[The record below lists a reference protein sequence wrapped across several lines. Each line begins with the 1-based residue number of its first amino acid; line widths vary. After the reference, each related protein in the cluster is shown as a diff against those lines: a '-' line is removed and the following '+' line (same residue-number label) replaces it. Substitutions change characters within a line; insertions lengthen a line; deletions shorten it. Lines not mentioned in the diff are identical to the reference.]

1 METEQETAVP
11 AFLRFADAAL
21 DLALDGHDTGL
32 EQARADL
39 AHEDD
44 AFGALCANVDAHGVV
59 REVLALLLA
68 CETDLSRTAR
78 LATLTGS
85 GRPGRLTLGAA
96 ARLLGGTGAVVA
108 ATGPGSPLRRT
119 ALVDLAG
126 TGPWSTTEIVLAP
139 GVVWALAGDPSPDPD
154 LPLGVWMMEAPPGP
168 VAHDDRLVLVSGPD
182 PVRRRALATR
192 RRAAAAY
199 LVSPTPAGEEGWA
212 ALVREATLTGS
223 GVLVELGDDLP
234 AAGRR
239 WIDRATH
246 LPWVVS
252 TRDEIPLAELPTRER
267 IELRAGDDVVSDE
280 EWREVF
286 GDDVP
291 RTHRLSAHQ
300 LEQVGSALPAVGDL
314 DLAVRR
320 LLAGPLARLARRV
333 RPSKTWDDLVLG
345 EPQLDQLRT
354 IAARFRHAGTV
365 YDDWGVTSASGR
377 GIVSLFTG
385 PSGTGKS
392 LAAEVVA
399 HTLGLDLY
407 KVDLSSVVSKY
418 IGETE
423 QNLEKLF
430 AAASAGSAVLFF
442 DEADSLFGKRSDVK
456 DGRDRYANLEVSYL
470 LQRLE
475 SYDGVVVLATNL
487 PKNIDDAFLRRIHEV
502 VSFTLPA
509 VEERR
514 AIWAHHLADGD
525 LPVDPDVDLDRLS
538 GRFEVAGGIIRNVV
552 VSAAFRAAD
561 EGGSIRMA
569 HLLHALSGEYKKL
582 GRLLNPEDF
591 EVAG

>member
-32 EQARADL
+32 ERARADL

-59 REVLALLLA
+59 RELLALLLA

-96 ARLLGGTGAVVA
+96 ARLLGGTGAVVV

-126 TGPWSTTEIVLAP
+126 TGPWSTTEIVLASS
-139 GVVWALAGDPSPDPD
+139 VVWALAGDPSPDPD
-154 LPLGVWMMEAPPGP
+154 LPLGAWMMEAPPGP
-168 VAHDDRLVLVSGPD
+168 VAHDARLVLVSGPD

-199 LVSPTPAGEEGWA
+199 LVSPAPAGEEGWA

-561 EGGSIRMA
+561 EGGAIRMA

-591 EVAG
+591 EAAG